1 MSLYEKY
8 GEEPYDVDLYE
19 VLESS
24 HGYEDKYLDENAKL
38 SNEKKQ

>member
-19 VLESS
+19 VLESF
-24 HGYEDKYLDENAKL
+24 HGFEDKGFDENAKS
-38 SNEKKQ
+38 SNEKK